1 MPKISN
7 KTINYSV
14 YVNNDGRVSKID
26 DTTEVKLPEVEMLS
40 DTIKGSG
47 ILGEVDFPTFLQ
59 PGSMGLEISMR
70 TSNEK
75 LGDLIGA
82 HSLEIRWVT
91 DVFDTNNIKV
101 GINAH
106 KAFIQCINKKFD
118 EGKVAMGEAQEGSLE
133 YEVFAYKRTI
143 NGKEILNIDK
153 FNGIFAIN
161 GKNLSQ
167 DIQNA
172 L

>member
-1 MPKISN
+1 MSKISN

-82 HSLEIRWVT
+82 HSLEIR
-91 DVFDTNNIKV
+91 
-101 GINAH
+101 
-106 KAFIQCINKKFD
+106 
-118 EGKVAMGEAQEGSLE
+118 
-133 YEVFAYKRTI
+133 
-143 NGKEILNIDK
+143 
-153 FNGIFAIN
+153 
-161 GKNLSQ
+161 
-167 DIQNA
+167 
-172 L
+172 